1 MKFDKLN
8 KSKTKMN
15 DRFKKFFQLFF
26 LNIHTIL
33 LLVGVGFI
41 TTSAFLYSVVIGY
54 LVLGVGCLFVSYIID
69 KSV

>member
-1 MKFDKLN
+1 MN
-8 KSKTKMN
+8 KISSA
-15 DRFKKFFQLFF
+15 FKKFFQLFF

>member
-1 MKFDKLN
+1 
-8 KSKTKMN
+8 MN

-41 TTSAFLYSVVIGY
+41 TTSAFLYSFVIGY
-54 LVLGVGCLFVSYIID
+54 LVLGISCLFVSYIID

>member
-1 MKFDKLN
+1 MN
-8 KSKTKMN
+8 KIN
-15 DRFKKFFQLFF
+15 AAFKKFFQLFF

-54 LVLGVGCLFVSYIID
+54 LVLGIGCLFVSYIID